1 MFKLTLGSNNVQ
13 NDSVVLLVVLPF
25 TPPLECKGIKILLM
39 CKEKLIF
46 FLLKCY
52 ELI

>member
-46 FLLKCY
+46 FFVKML
-52 ELI
+52 

>member
-1 MFKLTLGSNNVQ
+1 MFKLTFGINNVQ
-13 NDSVVLLVVLPF
+13 NVCVVLLVVLPF

>member
-1 MFKLTLGSNNVQ
+1 MFKLAFGSNNVQ
-13 NDSVVLLVVLPF
+13 NGCVVLLIVLTF

-46 FLLKCY
+46 FC
-52 ELI
+52 